1 MINVFIYDD
10 NDARRDSLVAL
21 LELTEAMNYVGSAA
35 NCTNVEIDMQAAKP
49 DVVLM
54 DIEMPET
61 DGIEGVRRIKN
72 KFPHIKIIM
81 QTVYE
86 DSNKIFN
93 ALRNGAEGYIL
104 KKASIN
110 HIIESIIEVYNGG
123 AFMTPSVAMQVMNF
137 IKKPTSGDNKM
148 ESLTPREAEVLK
160 YLSDGDSYK
169 MIADRMDISYGTVN
183 NHIKKI
189 YEKLQVHSLGEA
201 VSYALKSKNHFT

>member
-35 NCTNVEIDMQAAKP
+35 NCANTEMDMQNAKP

-54 DIEMPET
+54 DIEMPDT

-86 DSNKIFN
+86 DSDKIFN

-123 AFMTPSVAMQVMNF
+123 PW
-137 IKKPTSGDNKM
+137 TS
-148 ESLTPREAEVLK
+148 
-160 YLSDGDSYK
+160 
-169 MIADRMDISYGTVN
+169 
-183 NHIKKI
+183 
-189 YEKLQVHSLGEA
+189 
-201 VSYALKSKNHFT
+201 LKSKI

>member
-1 MINVFIYDD
+1 MISVFIYDD
-10 NDARRDSLVAL
+10 NDARRDSLIAL
-21 LELTEAMNYVGSAA
+21 LELTDSMVYAGSAP
-35 NCTNVEIDMQAAKP
+35 NCSNAEADMERTNP

-61 DGIEGVRRIKN
+61 DGIEGVRRIK
-72 KFPHIKIIM
+72 KRFPQIKIIM

-86 DSNKIFN
+86 DSDKIFN

-104 KKASIN
+104 KKASISN
-110 HIIESIIEVYNGG
+110 IIESIHEVYKGG

-137 IKKPTSGDNKM
+137 LKKPATNDAKM
-148 ESLTPREAEVLK
+148 ESLTPREQEVLK
-160 YLSDGDSYK
+160 NLSEGGSYK
-169 MIADRMDISYGTVN
+169 MIADKMNISYGTVN

-201 VSYALKSKNHFT
+201 VSYALKNKVNQ

>member
-1 MINVFIYDD
+1 MIRVFIYDD
-10 NDARRDSLVAL
+10 NDARRESLIAL
-21 LELTEAMNYVGSAA
+21 LELTDSMIYVGSAV
-35 NCTNVEIDMQAAKP
+35 NCSNVEVDMEATKP
-49 DVVLM
+49 DIVLM

-61 DGIEGVRRIKN
+61 DGIQGVKRIKSRFQN
-72 KFPHIKIIM
+72 IKVIM

-86 DSNKIFN
+86 DNDKIFN

-110 HIIESIIEVYNGG
+110 NIIESIHEVYKGG

-137 IKKPTSGDNKM
+137 IKQPTPNDSRM
-148 ESLTPREAEVLK
+148 ESLSPRENEVLK
-160 YLSDGDSYK
+160 FLSEGDSYK
-169 MIADRMDISYGTVN
+169 MIADKLNISYGTVN

-201 VSYALKSKNHFT
+201 VSYALKNKLNH